1 MAEDVAAAEQG
12 LEPAPIPGANLRRD
26 YVTTFLTEVLVIT
39 SYLVAFRLVA
49 IHQGVSGFGE
59 YALSR
64 RSLSLISPLVVVGLD
79 VAIAR
84 YVAYALHKRSPR
96 PGGYAT
102 IALLIMAVTVGIA
115 SALLLLFPNFFA
127 DLFFGSSVYA
137 NLVRA
142 LPVML
147 VGSSLHVIAYGFQR
161 GRSQIQRA
169 NLLMALNQAAVPVA
183 AVYIGKD
190 VAQILVLMGAGWIV
204 ISAAY
209 LLMTGL
215 SLERGGEHMRELL
228 TFGLPRVPGD
238 FLQLALFALPGILVA
253 HAVDVQ
259 TAGIVAFG
267 VSALGMVGT
276 ALTPISFVLL
286 PAVTGLFARGWVEQ
300 VRQRVIEVVRL
311 AVPLLVVGTLVL
323 EVFARPIIADYLGS
337 GFAAGADVLRVIMIG
352 ALPWGLYVILKS
364 VIDARYVR
372 PINARNMAVAFATFV
387 AIVLVSRFFTD
398 SYQLILVA
406 FVAALFVLGAL
417 TVVEVFLIVLRGDS
431 TPVALKEE
439 AAPRDEF
446 TAEEAE
452 QTDRED
458 VSSDRMGRFLRDL
471 EMYLQDTGLL
481 LLPLL
486 SVSVILLLLGAWAI
500 FGQAIL
506 LVGLTTLLSIVSV
519 TVIIQLDLNRR
530 AQVWNYRQIE
540 SLFSLYAALNIV
552 QPLPPMRGWGV
563 SPDFASLVVSLIHE
577 VKPDIMVEAGSGVST
592 LVAAYT
598 LKKEGSG
605 IVVSLDQD
613 EKYAEIT
620 RANVNRHGL
629 GDFASVR
636 YAPLRKVMIGPK
648 PWLWYDLDKI
658 QDLKSIDMLI
668 VDGPP
673 GNIQRL
679 ARYPALPLLLD
690 RLSDRAVIVLD
701 DCFRHAEK
709 EILARWLQEYPGFA
723 HQVVGTEK
731 VTVILRKSG
740 KVVISPMETKI
751 PFLDVAVPRIQ
762 D

>member
-1 MAEDVAAAEQG
+1 MQATEQG

-26 YVTTFLTEVLVIT
+26 YVTTFLTEVLVIA

-49 IHQGVSGFGE
+49 IRLGVAGFGE
-59 YALSR
+59 YALTR
-64 RSLSLISPLVVVGLD
+64 RNLALISPLVVVGLD

-84 YVAYALHKRSPR
+84 YVAFATHKRASR
-96 PGGYAT
+96 PGGYAAV
-102 IALLIMAVTVGIA
+102 ALLVMAVTVGIA
-115 SALLLLFPNFFA
+115 CALLLLFPALFA
-127 DLFFGSSVYA
+127 NLLFGSPVYA
-137 NLVRA
+137 GLVRA
-142 LPVML
+142 LTVML
-147 VGSSLHVIAYGFQR
+147 AGSSLHLIAYGFLR
-161 GRSQIQRA
+161 GRSQIQLA
-169 NLLMALNQAAVPVA
+169 NLLMALNHAVVPVA
-183 AVYIGKD
+183 AVYLGKD
-190 VAQILVLMGAGWIV
+190 VPQILLLMGAGWIV
-204 ISAAY
+204 ISSVY
-209 LLMTGL
+209 LALAGL
-215 SLERGGEHMRELL
+215 TFERRGEHMRELL
-228 TFGLPRVPGD
+228 RFGLPRVPGD

-253 HAVDVQ
+253 HVVDVK

-267 VSALGMVGT
+267 VAALGMVGT

-286 PAVTGLFARGWVEQ
+286 PAVTGLFARGWGEQ

-311 AVPLLVVGTLVL
+311 AVPALVAGTLVL
-323 EVFARPIIADYLGS
+323 EFFAKPIIADYLGNQ
-337 GFAAGADVLRVIMIG
+337 FAAGADVLRVIMIA

-372 PINARNMAVAFATFV
+372 PINARNMAIAFATFV
-387 AIVLVSRFFTD
+387 LVALVSRLFTS

-406 FVAALFVLGAL
+406 FVSALFVLGAL
-417 TVVEVFLIVLRGDS
+417 TVVEVFLIVVRGDS
-431 TPVALKEE
+431 PDTRPAEDAVPADV
-439 AAPRDEF
+439 AAPQAGEVV
-446 TAEEAE
+446 EA
-452 QTDRED
+452 DREA
-458 VSSDRMGRFLRDL
+458 VSADRMGRFLRDL

-486 SVSVILLLLGAWAI
+486 SVSVILLLLGAWAV
-500 FGQAIL
+500 FGQSIL

-540 SLFSLYAALNIV
+540 SLFSIYSALSIV

-577 VKPDIMVEAGSGVST
+577 VKPDVIVEAGSGVST

-605 IVVSLDQD
+605 LIVSLDQD

-636 YAPLRKVMIGPK
+636 YAPLRRVMIGTR
-648 PWLWYDLDKI
+648 PWLWYDLDKV
-658 QDLKSIDMLI
+658 QDLKAIDMLI

-709 EILARWLQEYPGFA
+709 EILARWLRDYPGLT
-723 HQVVGTEK
+723 HQVIGTEK

-740 KVVISPMETKI
+740 PVVISPMETKI